1 MPGNTTSGNKNGSSN
16 KWKYQDKIDSLLPEE
31 KSLTAY
37 YKLREKYET
46 QYLKKM
52 GKVKSLLN
60 DEELKN
66 LDAVMNKKMNSWSA
80 LIQIA
85 KQEAAEN
92 QKSFKEKA
100 ATSIAKFQQTALSDF
115 TKGLAKN
122 ISAIGNFIGNG
133 VDDFIGKYSTYFSNI
148 ETRLLG
154 SGNDFNN
161 ALATISRGLNETQA
175 TSTLKVLENLNKLV
189 SEGISYNVEQR
200 AVLQTLTD
208 KIAAT
213 FDATNGTLTRL
224 IRLYQSD
231 TTAAY
236 LGMENILTQFLN
248 AGYGD
253 TSYLAKGISDAVS
266 QSLLEATSQLGKEAG
281 TEFEY
286 VIQKWLGA
294 FSSAGMSESTV
305 TGLAAALGQLGSG
318 DITNLSSSN
327 FNNLLTIAASNAGLD
342 YSNLLNGGL
351 NASTT
356 NRLFQGI
363 LQQLIE
369 ISNTDSTVARS
380 QYASIF
386 GMSLS
391 DITSATNITSDR
403 LKDLQDSIY
412 GYQTFVNQT
421 EYELSRVNARTSAKE
436 RVENVI
442 SNVMSI
448 MGEGITSNAGL
459 YTAYVI
465 NDMIDK
471 MTGGI
476 KIPMPFSSSINLNNV
491 AKVGIIGYSA
501 LSQIGSILSALSA
514 NGRLSLN
521 NFGASD
527 YITSSG
533 QGLSITADA
542 SKTLTSTTSSVSY
555 VGSSSS
561 SDILK
566 GSLVDSNET
575 TSSIASSAGIEES
588 STTDIYEA
596 IAGDGSYGATNELL
610 SYILSEVR
618 EMKNNLMDMENSY
631 ASLLTTIGFGG

>member
-1 MPGNTTSGNKNGSSN
+1 
-16 KWKYQDKIDSLLPEE
+16 
-31 KSLTAY
+31 
-37 YKLREKYET
+37 
-46 QYLKKM
+46 
-52 GKVKSLLN
+52 
-60 DEELKN
+60 
-66 LDAVMNKKMNSWSA
+66 
-80 LIQIA
+80 
-85 KQEAAEN
+85 
-92 QKSFKEKA
+92 
-100 ATSIAKFQQTALSDF
+100 
-115 TKGLAKN
+115 
-122 ISAIGNFIGNG
+122 
-133 VDDFIGKYSTYFSNI
+133 
-148 ETRLLG
+148 
-154 SGNDFNN
+154 
-161 ALATISRGLNETQA
+161 
-175 TSTLKVLENLNKLV
+175 
-189 SEGISYNVEQR
+189 
-200 AVLQTLTD
+200 
-208 KIAAT
+208 
-213 FDATNGTLTRL
+213 
-224 IRLYQSD
+224 
-231 TTAAY
+231 
-236 LGMENILTQFLN
+236 
-248 AGYGD
+248 
-253 TSYLAKGISDAVS
+253 
-266 QSLLEATSQLGKEAG
+266 
-281 TEFEY
+281 
-286 VIQKWLGA
+286 
-294 FSSAGMSESTV
+294 MSESTV

-448 MGEGITSNAGL
+448 MGEGIASNAGL
-459 YTAYVI
+459 YTTYVI

-476 KIPMPFSSSINLNNV
+476 KIPIPFSSSINLNNV

-542 SKTLTSTTSSVSY
+542 NKTLTSTTSSVSY

-566 GSLVDSNET
+566 GSLVDNNET